1 MAVTFD
7 SLSPSAMSTVVGYL
21 PLRDLLNVRG
31 VSKSFTS
38 QVDSIARPV
47 SKGQVFI
54 QMPDLTKCAVDQRHP
69 RGTLRW
75 TCGACRTNNNIA
87 SATCR
92 RCGKVNAA
100 CENIRRVFF
109 GQLRKDLTV
118 ECVQWMLA
126 MLAPTVPVYHIENHT
141 SKEGRGKG
149 CAWIYITSA
158 KAEEQL
164 LKLNRRVF
172 LDVDEQ
178 VREGMHVSGT
188 RVADHLENYAMTRSG
203 LRCRPHVLPR
213 QQLVVER
220 PAASAAESLRPTPPA
235 PAARAPKSPNQ
246 AKERPSAA
254 AAVKPQYPIALDV
267 PTEKPT
273 PMKPQML
280 KSSTFTS
287 VRVPKVYRH
296 DPYAFNPIPTLVS

>member
-1 MAVTFD
+1 
-7 SLSPSAMSTVVGYL
+7 MSTVVGYL

-54 QMPDLTKCAVDQRHP
+54 QMPDLTKCGVDHRHP

-92 RCGKVNAA
+92 RCGKVNAT

-172 LDVDEQ
+172 LDVDEH
-178 VREGMHVSGT
+178 VREGMHVSGAL
-188 RVADHLENYAMTRSG
+188 VADQLEHFAMTRSG
-203 LRCRPHVLPR
+203 LRSRPHVLPR

-220 PAASAAESLRPTPPA
+220 PAAAVEPVRPA
-235 PAARAPKSPNQ
+235 PVAQTTRTPKSTNQ
-246 AKERPSAA
+246 ARDRPSATA
-254 AAVKPQYPIALDV
+254 KPQSPVALDI

-273 PMKPQML
+273 PIKPQML
-280 KSSTFTS
+280 KPSAFTS
-287 VRVPKVYRH
+287 VRVPQVYRH
-296 DPYAFNPIPTLVS
+296 DPYAFNPIAMLVS